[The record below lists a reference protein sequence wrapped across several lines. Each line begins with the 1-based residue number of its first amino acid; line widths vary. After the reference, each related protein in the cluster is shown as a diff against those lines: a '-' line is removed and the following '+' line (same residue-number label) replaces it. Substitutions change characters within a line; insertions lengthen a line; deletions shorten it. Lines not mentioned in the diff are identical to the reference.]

1 MTPAHT
7 FSEPTNTEAIRVIG
21 RFEAGRGIPEAMRSD
36 VRMLGGLLGQV
47 LRESGGDGLFE
58 DVERLRLATIQAYD
72 EETSDAFD
80 RAAAIAESFTVARA
94 DEVARAFTCYF
105 HLVNLAEEHQRV
117 RVLRERAGQPGPSTG
132 SGTQG
137 STGSGTQGSTGSGIQ
152 GSTGSG
158 TQGSTGS
165 GTQGSTGSGT
175 QGSTGSETQGRTA
188 DTVATAYARLRSE
201 VGDDE
206 ARRRLD
212 GLRFHPVFTAHP
224 TEARRR
230 AVSSSIRRLSE
241 LLTQHDAASAGGA
254 EQRRARRRMLEEIDT
269 LWRTAP
275 LRAQKPS
282 PTDEVRTVM
291 GVFDE
296 TLFTTVPH
304 VYRRIDDAL
313 RGDESGAS
321 SPVVPAFV
329 RIGSWVGGDRDG
341 NPFVT
346 ASVTREASQIAA
358 EHVLLGL
365 ERAIDRIG
373 RTLTLAADDTPPS
386 TDVVGLW
393 EAFAAAEPDVA
404 AELAARSPE
413 EPHRRVLLVL
423 ARRVAATRRGDRDRG
438 YTHPD
443 ELLADLRAVQ
453 SSLADAGAR
462 RHAYGGVQH
471 LIWQVETYGFHL
483 TELEVR
489 QHSQVHAKALA
500 ELEAGGAISAQT
512 EEVLEVFRAIAD
524 IQRERG
530 LRAAG
535 RYVVSFTQAASDLAN
550 VHRLARHALGD
561 DAPVLDVVPLF
572 ETFADLQA
580 APEILAQAV
589 TFPEFQQRM
598 AATGNRLEVMLGYSD
613 SSKDVGP
620 VAANLALY
628 AAQEKIARWAQES
641 GIELTLFHG
650 RGGALGRGGGPANS
664 AILAQPPHSVDG
676 RFKLTEQGEV
686 IFARYGEPAIA
697 MRHIDQVAA
706 ATLLA
711 SSPSEEE
718 RTSSAAARYAE
729 VAAIMDATSRE
740 RFFSLVKA
748 EGFAPWFATVTP
760 LEEIGLLALGSRP
773 ARRGLSVESLEDLRA
788 IPWVFAWTQARI
800 NLAGWFG
807 LGTALQAVGDADL
820 LAEAYREWPLLR
832 TMVDNVAMSLAK
844 TDERIAAQYLA
855 LGDRDDLAA
864 LVLDELALTRE
875 WVVRLT
881 GGEGLLENKP
891 VLQRAVQLRSPYVDA
906 LSLLQLRALRS
917 LRSAGDEARGSGAD
931 AEQQRLLLL
940 SVSGVAAGLQNTG

>member
-1 MTPAHT
+1 MTPEHA
-7 FSEPTNTEAIRVIG
+7 FPEPTDTSAIRIIG
-21 RFEAGRGIPEAMRSD
+21 RFEAGRGIPDAMRTD
-36 VRMLGGLLGQV
+36 VRMLGALLGQV
-47 LRESGGDGLFE
+47 LREAGGDDLFE
-58 DVERLRLATIQAYD
+58 DVEKLRLATIQAYD
-72 EETSDAFD
+72 EETSDAFE
-80 RAAAIAESFTVARA
+80 RAASIAESFSIARA

-117 RVLRERAGQPGPSTG
+117 RVLRERAGQPGR
-132 SGTQG
+132 
-137 STGSGTQGSTGSGIQ
+137 
-152 GSTGSG
+152 
-158 TQGSTGS
+158 
-165 GTQGSTGSGT
+165 
-175 QGSTGSETQGRTA
+175 EDAA
-188 DTVATAYARLRSE
+188 DTVATAYARLKTE

-206 ARRRLD
+206 ALRRLQ

-241 LLTQHDAASAGGA
+241 LLTQHDAASEGGA
-254 EQRRARRRMLEEIDT
+254 EDHRARRRMLEEIDT

-275 LRAQKPS
+275 LRAEKPS

-313 RGDESGAS
+313 RGDDSGATP
-321 SPVVPAFV
+321 PVVPAFV

-346 ASVTREASQIAA
+346 ASVTREASQIASD
-358 EHVLLGL
+358 HVLRGL
-365 ERAIDRIG
+365 ERALERIG
-373 RTLTLAADDTPPS
+373 RTLTLDAEDTPAS
-386 TDVVGLW
+386 AAVSALW
-393 EAFAAAEPDVA
+393 DEFAVAEPRVA
-404 AELAARSPE
+404 EELGARSPG
-413 EPHRRVLLVL
+413 EPHRRILLAL
-423 ARRVAATRRGDRDRG
+423 AHRVAATRRGDEQRYSG
-438 YTHPD
+438 PE
-443 ELLADLRAVQ
+443 ELLSDLRAVQ
-453 SSLADAGAR
+453 TSLSDAGAQ
-462 RHAYGGVQH
+462 RHAFGGVQH

-500 ELEAGGAISAQT
+500 ELASGEAISAQT
-512 EEVLEVFRAIAD
+512 EEVLEVFRAIAE
-524 IQRERG
+524 IQRDRG

-535 RYVVSFTQAASDLAN
+535 RYVVSFTQAASDLSN
-550 VHRLARHALGD
+550 VYALARHALGD

-580 APEILAQAV
+580 APEILAEAV
-589 TFPEFQQRM
+589 IFPEFRERM

-628 AAQEKIARWAQES
+628 EAQEKIALWAQES
-641 GIELTLFHG
+641 DIELTLFHG

-711 SSPSEEE
+711 SSPTVEKHTSE
-718 RTSSAAARYAE
+718 AAARFADIAS
-729 VAAIMDATSRE
+729 VMDRSSRE

-760 LEEIGLLALGSRP
+760 MEEIGLLALGSRP

-807 LGTALQAVGDADL
+807 LGTALAAVGDEARL
-820 LAEAYREWPLLR
+820 IEAYRDWPLLR
-832 TMVDNVAMSLAK
+832 TMIDNVAMSLAK
-844 TDERIAAQYLA
+844 TDERIARQYLA
-855 LGDRDDLAA
+855 LGDRDDLAQ
-864 LVLDELALTRE
+864 LVLDEMTLTRE
-875 WVVRLT
+875 WVIRLT
-881 GGEGLLENKP
+881 GGVGLLENKP
-891 VLQRAVQLRSPYVDA
+891 ILQRAVQLRTPYVDA
-906 LSLLQLRALRS
+906 LSLLQLRALRA
-917 LRSAGDEARGSGAD
+917 LRAPAEATGSGAD
-931 AEQQRLLLL
+931 EEQRRLLLL

>member
-1 MTPAHT
+1 MTPAHS

-21 RFEAGRGIPEAMRSD
+21 RFEAGQGIPDAMRTD
-36 VRMLGGLLGQV
+36 VRMLGQLLGQV
-47 LRESGGDGLFE
+47 LREAGGEDLFD
-58 DVERLRLATIQAYD
+58 DVERLRLATIQAYED
-72 EETSDAFD
+72 ETSDAFE

-117 RVLRERAGQPGPSTG
+117 RVLRERAGQPGR
-132 SGTQG
+132 
-137 STGSGTQGSTGSGIQ
+137 
-152 GSTGSG
+152 
-158 TQGSTGS
+158 
-165 GTQGSTGSGT
+165 
-175 QGSTGSETQGRTA
+175 EDAA
-188 DTVATAYARLRSE
+188 DTVATAYARLRTE
-201 VGDDE
+201 VGPEE

-254 EQRRARRRMLEEIDT
+254 EEHRARRRMLEEIDT

-275 LRAQKPS
+275 LRSQKPS

-313 RGDESGAS
+313 RGEESGAS
-321 SPVVPAFV
+321 APIVPAFV

-358 EHVLLGL
+358 DHVLRGL
-365 ERAIDRIG
+365 ERALDRIG

-386 TDVVGLW
+386 AEVVSLW
-393 EAFAAAEPDVA
+393 ERFATAEPDLA
-404 AELAARSPE
+404 AELATRSPD

-423 ARRVAATRRGDRDRG
+423 SRRVAATRRGDAERG
-438 YTHPD
+438 YARPE
-443 ELLADLRAVQ
+443 ELLTDLRAVQ
-453 SSLADAGAR
+453 SSLADAGAT
-462 RHAYGGVQH
+462 RHAFGGVQH

-500 ELEAGGAISAQT
+500 ELDAGGSVSAQT
-512 EEVLEVFRAIAD
+512 EEVLEVFRAIAE
-524 IQRERG
+524 IQRDRG
-530 LRAAG
+530 SRAAG

-550 VHRLARHALGD
+550 VHRLARYALGD

-580 APEILAQAV
+580 APGILAEAV
-589 TFPEFQQRM
+589 TFPEFRARM
-598 AATGNRLEVMLGYSD
+598 AATDNRLEVMLGYSD

-628 AAQEKIARWAQES
+628 EAQEKIARWAQES

-711 SSPSEEE
+711 SSPTEEA
-718 RTSSAAARYAE
+718 RTSRAAERYAE
-729 VAAIMDATSRE
+729 VASIMDAASRE

-807 LGTALQAVGDADL
+807 LGTALDAVGDVEL

-832 TMVDNVAMSLAK
+832 TMIDNVAMSLAK
-844 TDERIAAQYLA
+844 TDERIARQYLA
-855 LGDRDDLAA
+855 LGDRDDLAQ
-864 LVLDELALTRE
+864 LVLDELAVTRR
-875 WVVRLT
+875 WVIRLT

-906 LSLLQLRALRS
+906 LSLLQLRALRA
-917 LRSAGDEARGSGAD
+917 LRSAADGATGSGAD